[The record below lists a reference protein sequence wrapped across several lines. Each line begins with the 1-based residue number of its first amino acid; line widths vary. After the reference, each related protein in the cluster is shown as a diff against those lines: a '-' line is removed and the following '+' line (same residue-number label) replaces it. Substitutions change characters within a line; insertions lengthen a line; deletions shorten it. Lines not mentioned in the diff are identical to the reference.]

1 MDLFAEKQSPSAS
14 KNPPLA
20 DRMRPQRLKHFVGQD
35 HLVGPEKILT
45 KIIEEDNPVS
55 MIFWGP
61 PGTGKTTLARIIAGE
76 THAAF
81 YSISAVTAGVKD
93 VRKIIDQAVV
103 NQKGLGKKSILFIDE
118 IHRFN
123 KAQQDALLHSVEDG
137 TLVLIGATTENPS
150 FEVISPLLSRCR
162 VLRLE
167 SLTEKEIETIIDR
180 ALAEDRQLKESH
192 MEMPEDVKK
201 YLIQLSNG
209 DGRIALNTLE
219 LCSRL
224 APEKNGKR
232 GVTIEIVQEAMQKR
246 TLFYD
251 KKGDFH
257 YDTIS
262 AFIKSVRGSDPD
274 AAVYWLARMLESG
287 EDPLFIARRLIILA
301 SEDIGNG
308 DPHGLVIANAAFQAV
323 HAVGMP
329 EARIILSQATTY
341 LASAPKSNAAYV
353 AISEAGEE
361 VRSSPPEPV
370 PLHLR
375 NAVTKLMKEM
385 DYGKQ
390 YQYAHNSENGF
401 VAQEHLP
408 PRLKDRIY
416 YRPKEIGEEKN
427 IKKRLE
433 TWWPK
438 RRNPEKQIQTKS
450 SRNE

>member
-1 MDLFAEKQSPSAS
+1 MDLFAEKQIPSAL
-14 KNPPLA
+14 KNSPLA
-20 DRMRPQRLKHFVGQD
+20 DRMRPQSLEQFIGQT
-35 HLVGPEKILT
+35 HLVGPEKILR
-45 KIIEEDNPVS
+45 KIIEGDNAVS

-61 PGTGKTTLARIIAGE
+61 PGTGKTTLARIVANE
-76 THAAF
+76 TQAAF
-81 YSISAVTAGVKD
+81 YSISAVTAGVKE
-93 VRKIIDQAVV
+93 VRKVIDQAVV

-123 KAQQDALLHSVEDG
+123 KTQQDALLHSVEDG

-162 VLRLE
+162 VLKLE
-167 SLTEKEIETIIDR
+167 SLTEKEIEMILNR
-180 ALAEDRQLKESH
+180 ALIEDRELKASH
-192 MEMPEDVKK
+192 LEMSADVKQ

-209 DGRIALNTLE
+209 DARIALNTIE

-224 APEKNGKR
+224 APEQGGKR
-232 GVTIEIVQEAMQKR
+232 TVTIEVVQEAMQKR

-287 EDPLFIARRLIILA
+287 EDPLFIARRLVILA

-308 DPHGLVIANAAFQAV
+308 DPQGLVIANAAFQAV

-329 EARIILSQATTY
+329 EARIILSQAATY

-361 VRSSPPEPV
+361 VRKSPPEPV

-375 NAVTKLMKEM
+375 NPVTKLMKEM
-385 DYGKQ
+385 NYGKQ
-390 YQYAHNSENGF
+390 YKYAHNSENGF
-401 VAQEHLP
+401 VVQEHLP
-408 PRLKDRIY
+408 SRLKDRIF

-433 TWWPK
+433 TWWSK
-438 RRNPEKQIQTKS
+438 RRKPDQRTQTKS
-450 SRNE
+450 SRNQ